1 MPNALVEGLGRFVSS
16 SLEGRE
22 HTIIDET
29 ASRFG
34 PLVAKQLTRKVC
46 EHKQAFYRKL
56 MKVFVPAFVTWLVIQ
71 SIAAFTNNN
80 SRWVNIFAVSAA
92 FAVFAL
98 TWFIVV
104 DKAWT
109 GMCK

>member
-1 MPNALVEGLGRFVSS
+1 MPLLDGIGRLVSS

-22 HTIIDET
+22 GSIIDET

-34 PLVAKQLTRKVC
+34 PLVAKQLTKKVC
-46 EHKQAFYRKL
+46 EHKQDFYRKL
-56 MKVFVPAFVTWLVIQ
+56 MMVFVPAFLTWLIIQ
-71 SIAAFTNNN
+71 SIAAWTKNN

-92 FAVFAL
+92 FGVFAL

-104 DKAWT
+104 DKAWSKL
-109 GMCK
+109 CKD